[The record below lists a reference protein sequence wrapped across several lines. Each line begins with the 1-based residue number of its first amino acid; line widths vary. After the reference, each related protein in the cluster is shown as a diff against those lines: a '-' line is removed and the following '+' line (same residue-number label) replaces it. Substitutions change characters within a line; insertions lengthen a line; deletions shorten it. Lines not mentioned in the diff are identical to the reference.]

1 MKKLAFLFVC
11 LSSLSF
17 AVDYDPVRGEMLSLS
32 CANCHGTDGKS
43 STTIPSIAGLDKNYM
58 YQTLLDFKAGK
69 REDTFMMQKH
79 TKGFTDDELEQL
91 SYYFSKVK

>member
-17 AVDYDPVRGEMLSLS
+17 AVDYNPVRGEMLSLS

-43 STTIPSIAGLDKNYM
+43 TSAIPVIAGLDKNYM
-58 YQTLLDFKAGK
+58 YQTLLDYKAGK
-69 REDTFMMQKH
+69 RVDTYMMQKH
-79 TKGFTDDELEQL
+79 TKGFTDEELEQL